1 MFGRAMADRHGVG
14 IIVSIDYHGAS
25 YDIQTPRLLCKHLTA
40 AEVHPVPAGLTLA
53 HRLGPDATPARRFA
67 ATAVDDGAF
76 QRLFEAYKPDSD
88 APDHLLHRQTRYA
101 FAQAAETLNWRGMAD
116 AMATLPR
123 VTSLSPSATLYD
135 WAMDV
140 MSAACDGTAM
150 PERPH
155 GLYAERAR
163 AERRSKAIMP
173 TTFAALCERERLAAF
188 ADVCRQWRVLGQV
201 VEAPAD
207 GRHHRVGQCGADARH
222 ASQRSDPGE
231 PHARVGRLHG
241 GQRPVESALPLSGE
255 HVRIGA
261 VVQDAAVAVDHG
273 EPVDQ
278 QRRGDG
284 ADRGGQVRHRVVMRL
299 RGRPTRRQSDR
310 TVPVVAFQ
318 HRQPRQDRRH
328 GQRGPIR
335 ETSSVQHE
343 LNGNVERSQ
352 TPSCVRSQST
362 GPASR

>member
-67 ATAVDDGAF
+67 ATAVDDGTL

-101 FAQAAETLNWRGMAD
+101 FAQAAETLNWRGM
-116 AMATLPR
+116 
-123 VTSLSPSATLYD
+123 
-135 WAMDV
+135 DV

-155 GLYAERAR
+155 GLDAERAR

-273 EPVDQ
+273 EPVD
-278 QRRGDG
+278 
-284 ADRGGQVRHRVVMRL
+284 GQVRHRVVMRL

>member
-67 ATAVDDGAF
+67 ATAVDDGTL

-155 GLYAERAR
+155 GLDAERAR

-241 GQRPVESALPLSGE
+241 GQRPVESALHCPANMSGSAPSYRTPPSRSITVSLSTSS
-255 HVRIGA
+255 
-261 VVQDAAVAVDHG
+261 DAATA
-273 EPVDQ
+273 
-278 QRRGDG
+278 
-284 ADRGGQVRHRVVMRL
+284 
-299 RGRPTRRQSDR
+299 R
-310 TVPVVAFQ
+310 TVAGRFATALSCASAGV
-318 HRQPRQDRRH
+318 
-328 GQRGPIR
+328 QRA
-335 ETSSVQHE
+335 
-343 LNGNVERSQ
+343 GNPTERS
-352 TPSCVRSQST
+352 R
-362 GPASR
+362 